1 MAGCLAVTLV
11 LALVSC
17 EREQRQFRIPPW
29 AADRTKA
36 GHAAALASGS
46 AQPATLIPG
55 PYAENAYAIAEGQ
68 RLYRWFNCAGCHF
81 RGGGGIGPPLMDEQW
96 IYGSAPANIF
106 ATIVEGRP
114 NGMPSF
120 RGRLPDYQI
129 WQLVAY
135 VRSLNGLVAKDAIP
149 SRSDHMSAKKPEP
162 SITIESP
169 RVIVVPA
176 PSEQTQ

>member
-1 MAGCLAVTLV
+1 MTGLSWFLGTLLNLGRGLAMAACLAVTLV
-11 LALVSC
+11 LALVAC

-68 RLYRWFNCAGCHF
+68 SLYRWFNCAGCHF
-81 RGGGGIGPPLMDEQW
+81 GGGGGIGPPLMDEQW
-96 IYGSAPANIF
+96 IYGSAPADIF

-114 NGMPSF
+114 NGMPAF
-120 RGRLPDYQI
+120 GIMLPDDQI
-129 WQLVAY
+129 WILAAY
-135 VRSLNGLVAKDAIP
+135 VRSL
-149 SRSDHMSAKKPEP
+149 S
-162 SITIESP
+162 ESGAASSP
-169 RVIVVPA
+169 P
-176 PSEQTQ
+176 